1 MLRMVTI
8 LGALIFIALGLVG
21 LLLHKPALDQLPLLG
36 TVVLLA
42 VVLERWRYPRRVE
55 PEQGPWEVTDE
66 HFVDPSSG

>member
-21 LLLHKPALDQLPLLG
+21 LLLHKPALDQLLLIG

-42 VVLERWRYPRRVE
+42 VILERWRYTRHRA
-55 PEQGPWEVTDE
+55 
-66 HFVDPSSG
+66 